1 MDDPIEKLVN
11 MSLYPILL
19 VGLVLISALFVLMF
33 RFADEANLGMVLLM
47 SLLISMV
54 SIFLVR
60 IIVYKKR
67 YGGF

>member
-33 RFADEANLGMVLLM
+33 RYADEANLSMVLLM